1 MLLILMPLGNFPRTV
16 DVGMAMGELVE
27 AMQQNKA
34 QEDQLRNLRQQLEV
48 HGEMM

>member
-1 MLLILMPLGNFPRTV
+1 
-16 DVGMAMGELVE
+16 MAMGELVE